1 MKPVSVKLPKEYIDG
16 LNLLVEKGY
25 YANLREAIR
34 FAIRDLLQKDGDSEF
49 NQGIKQEQVY
59 A

>member
-1 MKPVSVKLPKEYIDG
+1 MKPVSVKLPKEYVDG
-16 LNLLVEKGY
+16 LNLLVEKGF

-34 FAIRDLLQKDGDSEF
+34 FAIRDLLQKDEPSEF
-49 NQGIKQEQVY
+49 DQGVKRERAY